1 VEHASRRA
9 GALQLWAAF
18 DTRTGQVDGPCQ
30 AWKRPPALSA
40 CVESLDEAMSAPV
53 KTSPLVGEPARAQ
66 TGQPVPAG
74 LTAHQRCV
82 VHFTPGHGAWLNPI
96 EPWLAILQ
104 RQRLRMVDVAAL
116 ADLQAKL
123 APFMAEW
130 NAAAPPSPWT
140 TKSVAKVMA
149 DVAHAAA

>member
-9 GALQLWAAF
+9 GALHLWAAF
-18 DTRTGQVDGPCQ
+18 DSRTGQVYGPCQ
-30 AWKRPPALSA
+30 ARKRPPELSA
-40 CVESLDEAMSAPV
+40 FLESLDAAMSAPL
-53 KTSPLVGEPARAQ
+53 KTSPLVGEHARAH
-66 TGQPVPAG
+66 TGQQVPAG

-123 APFMAEW
+123 EPFMAEW
-130 NAAAPPSPWT
+130 NAAAPPFHWT

-149 DVAHAAA
+149 DVAQAAA